1 MAVRA
6 QDFQIPKITHEEVNE
21 NRGVFVIEPLDR
33 GFGYT
38 FGNSLRR
45 VLLSS
50 LEGAAVTSVKLE
62 GVAHEFTTLP
72 GVREDVTDIILNL
85 KQLVCIL
92 HGESPEV
99 EVRLTKRGEGIVTA
113 ADIEAPADLEIL
125 NPELEI
131 ANLSSKGRLEI
142 TLTIG
147 RGRGYVP
154 AEGNRGQAHT
164 IGVIPVDS
172 MFSPIRRV
180 AYDVEAARVGQ
191 RTDYDK
197 LILDVTTNGSID
209 PKDAIAQAAEIL
221 IRQLAIFTDL
231 EKMEGFGEARR
242 PRPSGA
248 DSVGVSLARGM
259 ENFPIEELELGV
271 RSYNCLKRV
280 GIETIGDL
288 VTKTENELAA
298 IPNFGKK
305 SIEEVKETLAAA
317 RPAPPRRR
325 GRQRRGGVEADVRHE
340 RSGKKLGRDSAHR
353 KALYANLAGALIEH
367 GRIKTTVTKAKAV
380 KPIAEQMITLGRR
393 GDLHARRQAIAFLRS
408 RDVVHKLFA
417 EVAPRFEDR
426 PGGYSR
432 IIRIGPRP
440 GDAAE
445 MAYLELVDEE
455 YVAKE
460 REERDAASPSAA
472 VPRRGGR
479 GGARGARPRRSR
491 SRRRAEAEAS
501 RARAEAEADEP
512 APRATSPR
520 PTTRGLDADADE
532 GADDRRSRAPPT
544 LRSAERLRE
553 ARAEEPPADHGE
565 RDQLE
570 ARRRSPR

>member
-99 EVRLTKRGEGIVTA
+99 EVRLTKRGEGVVTA

-125 NPELEI
+125 NPDLEI

-142 TLTIG
+142 TVTIG
-147 RGRGYVP
+147 RGRGYLP

-172 MFSPIRRV
+172 MFSPINRV

-231 EKMEGFGEARR
+231 EKMEGFGEAAQAAAD
-242 PRPSGA
+242 GA
-248 DSVGVSLARGM
+248 ESAVPSLAGGM

-288 VTKTENELAA
+288 VTKSESELAA

-305 SIEEVKETLAAA
+305 SIEEVKETLQQH
-317 RPAPPRRR
+317 
-325 GRQRRGGVEADVRHE
+325 GLNLRGG
-340 RSGKKLGRDSAHR
+340 SSA
-353 KALYANLAGALIEH
+353 NG
-367 GRIKTTVTKAKAV
+367 
-380 KPIAEQMITLGRR
+380 
-393 GDLHARRQAIAFLRS
+393 
-408 RDVVHKLFA
+408 
-417 EVAPRFEDR
+417 
-426 PGGYSR
+426 
-432 IIRIGPRP
+432 
-440 GDAAE
+440 
-445 MAYLELVDEE
+445 
-455 YVAKE
+455 
-460 REERDAASPSAA
+460 
-472 VPRRGGR
+472 
-479 GGARGARPRRSR
+479 
-491 SRRRAEAEAS
+491 
-501 RARAEAEADEP
+501 
-512 APRATSPR
+512 
-520 PTTRGLDADADE
+520 
-532 GADDRRSRAPPT
+532 
-544 LRSAERLRE
+544 
-553 ARAEEPPADHGE
+553 
-565 RDQLE
+565 LE
-570 ARRRSPR
+570 A

>member
-1 MAVRA
+1 VLAVRA
-6 QDFQIPKITHEEVNE
+6 TDFQIPKITHEEINE
-21 NRGVFVIEPLDR
+21 DRGVFQIEPLDR

-50 LEGAAVTSVKLE
+50 LEGAAVTSVKIE

-99 EVRLTKRGEGIVTA
+99 EVRLTKRGEGVVTA

-125 NPELEI
+125 NPDLEI
-131 ANLSSKGRLEI
+131 ANLSAKGRLEI

-172 MFSPIRRV
+172 MFSPINRV
-180 AYDVEAARVGQ
+180 SYDVEAARVGQ

-209 PKDAIAQAAEIL
+209 PKDAIAEAAEIL

-231 EKMEGFGEARR
+231 DRIEGFGESAT
-242 PRPSGA
+242 PADGGGEAGLVPSAG
-248 DSVGVSLARGM
+248 GM

-288 VTKTENELAA
+288 VTKSESELAA

-305 SIEEVKETLAAA
+305 SIEEVKETLQQH
-317 RPAPPRRR
+317 
-325 GRQRRGGVEADVRHE
+325 GLTLRGG
-340 RSGKKLGRDSAHR
+340 SLNG
-353 KALYANLAGALIEH
+353 
-367 GRIKTTVTKAKAV
+367 
-380 KPIAEQMITLGRR
+380 
-393 GDLHARRQAIAFLRS
+393 
-408 RDVVHKLFA
+408 
-417 EVAPRFEDR
+417 
-426 PGGYSR
+426 
-432 IIRIGPRP
+432 
-440 GDAAE
+440 
-445 MAYLELVDEE
+445 
-455 YVAKE
+455 
-460 REERDAASPSAA
+460 
-472 VPRRGGR
+472 
-479 GGARGARPRRSR
+479 
-491 SRRRAEAEAS
+491 
-501 RARAEAEADEP
+501 
-512 APRATSPR
+512 
-520 PTTRGLDADADE
+520 
-532 GADDRRSRAPPT
+532 
-544 LRSAERLRE
+544 RE
-553 ARAEEPPADHGE
+553 A
-565 RDQLE
+565 
-570 ARRRSPR
+570 

>member
-6 QDFQIPKITHEEVNE
+6 TDFQVPKITHEEITE
-21 NRGVFVIEPLDR
+21 HRGVFVIEPLDR

-50 LEGAAVTSVKLE
+50 LEGAAVTSVKIE

-99 EVRLTKRGEGIVTA
+99 EVRLTKRGDGIVTA

-172 MFSPIRRV
+172 MFSPINRV
-180 AYDVEAARVGQ
+180 SYDVESARVGQ

-197 LILDVTTNGSID
+197 LILDVTTDGSID
-209 PKDAIAQAAEIL
+209 PKDAIAEAAEIL

-231 EKMEGFGEARR
+231 DRIEHYRDAVGDGDGVGEAA
-242 PRPSGA
+242 P
-248 DSVGVSLARGM
+248 SLAGGM

-288 VTKTENELAA
+288 VVKSESELAA

-305 SIEEVKETLAAA
+305 SIEEVKETLAAQ
-317 RPAPPRRR
+317 
-325 GRQRRGGVEADVRHE
+325 GLTLRGG
-340 RSGKKLGRDSAHR
+340 ST
-353 KALYANLAGALIEH
+353 ANGSE
-367 GRIKTTVTKAKAV
+367 
-380 KPIAEQMITLGRR
+380 
-393 GDLHARRQAIAFLRS
+393 
-408 RDVVHKLFA
+408 
-417 EVAPRFEDR
+417 
-426 PGGYSR
+426 
-432 IIRIGPRP
+432 
-440 GDAAE
+440 
-445 MAYLELVDEE
+445 
-455 YVAKE
+455 
-460 REERDAASPSAA
+460 
-472 VPRRGGR
+472 
-479 GGARGARPRRSR
+479 
-491 SRRRAEAEAS
+491 
-501 RARAEAEADEP
+501 
-512 APRATSPR
+512 
-520 PTTRGLDADADE
+520 
-532 GADDRRSRAPPT
+532 
-544 LRSAERLRE
+544 
-553 ARAEEPPADHGE
+553 
-565 RDQLE
+565 
-570 ARRRSPR
+570 